1 MDPDAMTPEPGE
13 GGSSSMPIIT
23 MSRGSCS
30 GGTRLAEELH
40 ERLGWKILSQED
52 VSSAAAKTYRM
63 TEQELF
69 RGLYLPAN
77 FYERFTHRKT
87 RYLLATQATVTEL
100 LGDGNGI
107 YHGLAGQFLFAD
119 LCNAFKVRIVA
130 PMDYRI
136 ETAMQRFGLK
146 RNEARR
152 YISDADEYRSRW
164 GRQIFDADITDAD
177 LYHLVIN
184 LEHVSIDRAATMIA
198 EIMEG
203 QDYQPTPRCVQEYR
217 DFALE
222 RRVKAELF
230 FNSPFSPDIA
240 HVKVRSSEVFLSG
253 SKAFTAVEKALVEFV
268 GKIRGVEKITTDHGT
283 VGVMD
288 IRLDPDFALSSR
300 DTTARDVMLP
310 PERYP
315 HCRLSC
321 TIREAIVALSAS
333 AVKLEDGYIM
343 LPRYVLVLDDGDR
356 LVGVVSRR
364 ELLKGLI
371 PHLQDDRE
379 TEAHIKE
386 LVPYGGSMP
395 SELTIRWTSLFSRAA
410 IEASMTPIQ
419 SVMVPIKG
427 TVRVDDSLSTV
438 ISTML
443 FYGVDLVAV
452 LDDEKVAGVVLMT
465 NIFDIVAQFI
475 MEYGQILGAD
485 GGMDGDDA

>member
-1 MDPDAMTPEPGE
+1 
-13 GGSSSMPIIT
+13 MPITTI
-23 MSRGSCS
+23 SRGTCS
-30 GGTRLAEELH
+30 GGARLAEELH
-40 ERLGWKILSQED
+40 KHLGWKILSQED
-52 VSSAAAKTYRM
+52 VSSAAAKAYRM

-100 LGDGNGI
+100 LAEGNGI
-107 YHGLAGQFLFAD
+107 YYGLAGQFLFAD

-130 PMDYRI
+130 PMEFRI

-146 RNEARR
+146 RDEARR
-152 YISDADEYRSRW
+152 HIRDADEYRSRW
-164 GRQIFDADITDAD
+164 GRQIFHADITDAD
-177 LYHLVIN
+177 LYDLVIN

-203 QDYQPTPRCVQEYR
+203 DEYRPTPQCVQEYQ

-230 FNSPFSPDIA
+230 FNSPFTPDIA
-240 HVKVRSSEVFLSG
+240 HVDVRDSEVFLSG
-253 SKAFTAVEKALVEFV
+253 DKAFSAVENGLIEFV
-268 GKIRGVEKITTDHGT
+268 GKIRGVDKITTDHGT
-283 VGVMD
+283 VGAMD

-333 AVKLEDGYIM
+333 AVKLQDGYIM

-371 PHLQDDRE
+371 PHLRDDRE

-386 LVPYGGSMP
+386 LVPFAGSTP
-395 SELTIRWTSLFSRAA
+395 SELRIRWTSLFSRAA
-410 IEASMTPIQ
+410 IEASKAPIQ

-427 TVRVDDSLSTV
+427 TVQVDDSLSTV

-443 FYGVDLVAV
+443 YHGVDLVAV
-452 LDDEKVAGVVLMT
+452 LDGEKVAGVVLMT

-475 MEYGQILGAD
+475 MEYGQAPNTDSGV
-485 GGMDGDDA
+485 DDDNG

>member
-1 MDPDAMTPEPGE
+1 
-13 GGSSSMPIIT
+13 MPIIT
-23 MSRGSCS
+23 ISRGTCS
-30 GGTRLAEELH
+30 GGARLAEELH
-40 ERLGWKILSQED
+40 KRLGWKVLSQED
-52 VSSAAAKTYRM
+52 VSSAAAKAYRM

-100 LGDGNGI
+100 LDDGNGI

-130 PMDYRI
+130 PMEYRI

-146 RNEARR
+146 RDEARR
-152 YISDADEYRSRW
+152 HIRDADEYRSRW
-164 GRQIFDADITDAD
+164 GRQIFHADITDAD
-177 LYHLVIN
+177 LYDLVIN
-184 LEHVSIDRAATMIA
+184 LEHVPINRAATMIT

-203 QDYQPTPRCVQEYR
+203 DDYRPTAQCVQEYR

-222 RRVKAELF
+222 RRIKAELF
-230 FNSPFSPDIA
+230 FNSPFTPDIS
-240 HVKVRSSEVFLSG
+240 HVEVRDSEVFLSG
-253 SKAFTAVEKALVEFV
+253 DKAFAVAESGLVDFV
-268 GKIRGVEKITTDHGT
+268 GKVRGVEKITTDHGT
-283 VGVMD
+283 VGAVD
-288 IRLDPDFALSSR
+288 IRLDPAFALSSR

-315 HCRLSC
+315 HCQLSC

-333 AVKLEDGYIM
+333 AVKLQDGYIM

-371 PHLQDDRE
+371 PHLRDDRE

-386 LVPYGGSMP
+386 LIPFAASMP
-395 SELTIRWTSLFSRAA
+395 SELMIRWTSLFSRAA
-410 IEASMTPIQ
+410 VEASKAPIQ

-427 TVRVDDSLSTV
+427 TVQVDDSLSTV

-443 FYGVDLVAV
+443 YHGVDLVAV
-452 LDDEKVAGVVLMT
+452 LEGEKVAGVVLMT

-475 MEYGQILGAD
+475 MEYGQPIGSD
-485 GGMDGDDA
+485 GGMDDDDG

>member
-1 MDPDAMTPEPGE
+1 
-13 GGSSSMPIIT
+13 MPIVTI
-23 MSRGSCS
+23 SRRSCS
-30 GGTRLAEELH
+30 GGAQLAEELH
-40 ERLGWKILSQED
+40 ERLGWKVLSQED
-52 VSSAAAKTYRM
+52 VSSAAAKAYRM

-100 LGDGNGI
+100 LADGDGI

-130 PMDYRI
+130 PMEYRI

-146 RNEARR
+146 RAEARR
-152 YISDADEYRSRW
+152 HLSDADEYRSRW
-164 GRQIFDADITDAD
+164 SRQIFHADITDAD
-177 LYHLVIN
+177 LYDLVIN
-184 LEHVSIDRAATMIA
+184 LEQLSIDRAATMIV
-198 EIMEG
+198 EIMG
-203 QDYQPTPRCVQEYR
+203 GDDYQPTPQCVQEYH

-222 RRVKAELF
+222 RRIKAELF
-230 FNSPFSPDIA
+230 FNSPFTPDIT
-240 HVKVRSSEVFLSG
+240 HVEVRNSEVFLSG
-253 SKAFTAVEKALVEFV
+253 DKAFAAVEKGLVEFA

-283 VGVMD
+283 VGAID

-315 HCRLSC
+315 HCQLSC
-321 TIREAIVALSAS
+321 TIREAIVAVSAS
-333 AVKLEDGYIM
+333 AVKLQDGYIM
-343 LPRYVLVLDDGDR
+343 LPRYVLVLDDDDR

-371 PHLQDDRE
+371 PHLRDDRE

-386 LVPYGGSMP
+386 LVPFGGSMP

-410 IEASMTPIQ
+410 IEASRTPIQ

-427 TVRVDDSLSTV
+427 TVQVDDTLSTV

-443 FYGVDLVAV
+443 YHGVDLVAV
-452 LDDEKVAGVVLMT
+452 LDGEKVAGVVLMT

-475 MEYGQILGAD
+475 MEYGQAPSTDSGV
-485 GGMDGDDA
+485 DGDDA